1 MAKALAIL
9 RTLYLLFIVGY
20 TVRALPLAL
29 LWSGEARRG
38 VVAVGLETVGQVA
51 RAAWL
56 AIAWIAFEVALGWA
70 RVWLDGRARSRAA
83 IPPAAPR
90 A

>member
-1 MAKALAIL
+1 MAKALAVL
-9 RTLYLLFIVGY
+9 RTLYLVFIVGY

-29 LWSGEARRG
+29 LWSGESKRG
-38 VVAVGLETVGQVA
+38 VVTVGLDTVEQVA

-56 AIAWIAFEVALGWA
+56 AVGWIALEVALGWA
-70 RVWLDGRARSRAA
+70 RVWIAGRSRAGA
-83 IPPAAPR
+83 PPPVAPR